1 MLTRRLFPWI
11 CLAGLAAAQNQPAP
25 EPRLDARAVTVDVLV
40 RNKNGPVSGL
50 TKDDFT
56 LLDKG
61 KPQNLKI
68 FQAVAEQ
75 DPNAK
80 LSPPSPIVGSNRL
93 TRTGAMPL
101 ATTVILYDRVNTP
114 PSDQAFMRQQ
124 VLALLSSLKE
134 TDHFAFYSLGRTL
147 RVVTDFTEDP
157 APIIHA
163 AARLKANPPQTAPAD
178 AAEQATQKALE
189 AALVP
194 AQTLDNV
201 YRVAT
206 TARAFE
212 SITRH
217 LSGLPGRKNVAWITR
232 TFPLTFGADFNRR
245 DETEKELND
254 ATTMLQNEDVA
265 LYPVNPGGAGRGE
278 NDRSTPNTPTEGQLM
293 PGSNSSISDT
303 GALSDIST
311 MENIANATGGTAI
324 YGINEISTA
333 VRQVMAE
340 AEFSYRLGYYPDNKM
355 FDGKSHSL
363 DVKLAKSSAT
373 AGATLRY
380 RKRYLASKQDPR
392 LDTPPVGQLAVD
404 PLDATAI
411 TLAGYAEPD
420 TARPGVQKVHVMVNL
435 GDLRME
441 HLGDHWKGAF
451 ELGLYFL
458 DSAGAKGSAQ
468 VINLNLTDDQVKKA
482 IASGMVVDSAID
494 TKNQATELRAVVR
507 DKTSGAAGS
516 VRIPAGAH

>member
-1 MLTRRLFPWI
+1 MIRLFPWI
-11 CLAGLAAAQNQPAP
+11 CLAGLAAAQNAPAP
-25 EPRLDARAVTVDVLV
+25 EPRLDARAVAVDVLV
-40 RNKNGPVSGL
+40 RNKTGPVSGL

-56 LLDKG
+56 LLDIG
-61 KPQNLKI
+61 KAQNLAI
-68 FQAVAEQ
+68 FEAVAER

-80 LSPPSPIVGSNRL
+80 LAPPSEVVGSNRL

-124 VLALLSSLKE
+124 VLVLLSSLKE
-134 TDHFAFYSLGRTL
+134 NDHFAFYSLGRTL
-147 RVVTDFTEDP
+147 RVVTDFTDDP
-157 APIIHA
+157 LPVINA
-163 AARLKANPPQTAPAD
+163 AARLKANPPQPAPAD
-178 AAEQATQKALE
+178 PAEQAMQKTLE
-189 AALVP
+189 DALVP
-194 AQTLDNV
+194 VQTLDNV

-232 TFPLTFGADFNRR
+232 TFPLTFGADYNRR

-265 LYPVNPGGAGRGE
+265 LYPVNPGGAGTGE
-278 NDRSTPNTPTEGQLM
+278 NDRSTPKTPTEGRLM
-293 PGSNSSISDT
+293 PGSNSSISDV

-311 MENIANATGGTAI
+311 MENIANATGGTAF
-324 YGINEISTA
+324 YGINEITTP

-340 AEFSYRLGYYPDNKM
+340 TGLSYRLGYYPDNKM
-355 FDGKSHSL
+355 FDGKSHGL
-363 DVKLAKSSAT
+363 DVKLAKKPET

-380 RKRYLASKQDPR
+380 RKRYVASKQDPR
-392 LDTPPVGQLAVD
+392 LGTPAVGQLAVD
-404 PLDATAI
+404 PLNATAI

-420 TARPGVQKVHVMVNL
+420 LARPGVQKVHVMVNL

-441 HLGDHWKGAF
+441 HMGDHWKGAF
-451 ELGLYFL
+451 DLGLYFL
-458 DSAGAKGSAQ
+458 DAAGAKGSSQ
-468 VINLNLTDDQVKKA
+468 VISLNLSDDQVNKA
-482 IASGMVVDSAID
+482 LVSGMVVDSAID
-494 TKNQATELRAVVR
+494 TKNQAAELRAVVR

-516 VRIPAGAH
+516 VRIPLGAQ